1 MKGNGAYI
9 QLKMHKDIVQ
19 VSTRTNLIKLEA
31 LYVGF
36 AYPLHSIEP
45 SIPLVYKSPFYASIF
60 AYFFFTISPAVKP
73 SKTQFFFENLNCS

>member
-1 MKGNGAYI
+1 MKEVWKEMKGNGAYI

-36 AYPLHSIEP
+36 AFHRTLDTPCVQISI
-45 SIPLVYKSPFYASIF
+45 LGFYIRL
-60 AYFFFTISPAVKP
+60 FFFYNFPG
-73 SKTQFFFENLNCS
+73 C